1 MHMKKKITLALLMAS
16 LLLIVSACSKR
27 NDENPIAKTISYRN
41 ITEIVASTQM
51 TDMKQDIVL
60 DEGNC
65 RKLLD
70 KLTSYSMN
78 KIDGEIDKNGWE
90 YLFRIKQGDTTTT
103 IVSFMENR
111 AVVNGIM
118 YEVKDYSK
126 EDFLKFF

>member
-1 MHMKKKITLALLMAS
+1 MKKKITLALLMAS

-90 YLFRIKQGDTTTT
+90 YLFRIKQGIKYTPESGHDEVGVTPK
-103 IVSFMENR
+103 IGQLKM
-111 AVVNGIM
+111 AV
-118 YEVKDYSK
+118 
-126 EDFLKFF
+126 

>member
-1 MHMKKKITLALLMAS
+1 MAS

-51 TDMKQDIVL
+51 TDMQQDIVL

-111 AVVNGIM
+111 AFVNGIM

-126 EDFLKFF
+126 EDFLKFFE

>member
-1 MHMKKKITLALLMAS
+1 MKKKITLALLMAS
-16 LLLIVSACSKR
+16 FLLIVSACSKR
-27 NDENPIAKTISYRN
+27 NNENPIAKTISYRN

-90 YLFRIKQGDTTTT
+90 YLFRIKQGDTTT
-103 IVSFMENR
+103 IVSFLENR

-126 EDFLKFF
+126 EDFLNFFE